1 MDDAKRLKEVLRNLV
16 RECPTSL
23 ECDDVSHNRKG
34 DLHGAEEDC
43 PPLCRYYKALHE
55 ATEAI
60 K

>member
-1 MDDAKRLKEVLRNLV
+1 MNETKQFKELLRNLV
-16 RECPTSL
+16 RECPTALSC
-23 ECDDVSHNRKG
+23 EDVDHKRQG

-60 K
+60 